1 MCTHTYFVLGSR
13 FLCVCDKFSFRR
25 AALFRRN
32 QLGGS
37 NINILPSSQTDWQ
50 PGKRQTAEQAKGP
63 TIKGKDIGQDML
75 EGAGDADGD
84 GEKATT

>member
-1 MCTHTYFVLGSR
+1 
-13 FLCVCDKFSFRR
+13 
-25 AALFRRN
+25 
-32 QLGGS
+32 LGGS
-37 NINILPSSQTDWQ
+37 NINILPSSQTDRQ

-63 TIKGKDIGQDML
+63 TIKGKDIGQEML

>member
-1 MCTHTYFVLGSR
+1 MEVTFWGQKIKDR
-13 FLCVCDKFSFRR
+13 D
-25 AALFRRN
+25 
-32 QLGGS
+32 
-37 NINILPSSQTDWQ
+37 QTDRQ

-63 TIKGKDIGQDML
+63 TIKGKDIGQEML